1 MSLNDPISD
10 ALNNINNAE
19 YSAKRVCLLKH
30 SKFLENVVSLLKKE
44 GYIKNYKIVNRRPVN
59 QIVVYLNGA
68 INKCKS
74 IKPRYAVKTSDFE
87 KFEKSFLISR
97 DVGLL
102 IVSTT
107 EGIMT
112 HKEAKE
118 KNLGGRL
125 IGFIY

>member
-10 ALNNINNAE
+10 ALNNVNNAE
-19 YSAKRVCLLKH
+19 NAAKRVCLLNH
-30 SKFLENVVSLLKKE
+30 SKFLEEVVSLLKKE
-44 GYIKNYKIVNRRPVN
+44 GYIKNYKVINRRPVN
-59 QIVVYLNGA
+59 QIVVYLDGA

-74 IKPRYAVKTSDFE
+74 IKPRYAVKRTDFE

-107 EGIMT
+107 EGVMT
-112 HKEAKE
+112 HKEAKQ

-125 IGFIY
+125 IGFVY

>member
-19 YSAKRVCLLKH
+19 SAAKKVCVLNY
-30 SKFLENVVSLLKKE
+30 SKFLEKVIDLLKKE
-44 GYIKNYKIVNRRPVN
+44 QYIKDYKVVKKRPVN
-59 QIVVYLNGA
+59 QIVVYLKGA

-74 IKPRYAVKTSDFE
+74 IKPRYAVKKADFE
-87 KFEKSFLISR
+87 KFEKSYLISR

-107 EGIMT
+107 DGIMT

-125 IGFIY
+125 VGYVY

>member
-19 YSAKRVCLLKH
+19 NAAKRTCMLNH
-30 SKFLENVVSLLKKE
+30 SKFLEKVVDLLKKE
-44 GYIKNYKIVNRRPVN
+44 GYVKEYKIMNKRPVN
-59 QIVVYLNGA
+59 QILIYLNGG

-74 IKPRYAVKTSDFE
+74 IKPRYSVKKADFE

-97 DVGLL
+97 DVGVL

-107 EGIMT
+107 GGIMT

-125 IGFIY
+125 IGYVY

>member
-19 YSAKRVCLLKH
+19 NSAKRTCMLNH
-30 SKFLENVVSLLKKE
+30 SRFLEKVIDLLKKE
-44 GYIKNYKIVNRRPVN
+44 GYVKQYKVLPKKPVN
-59 QIVVYLNGA
+59 QIIIYLNGG

-74 IKPRYAVKTSDFE
+74 IKPRYSVKKTDFE

-107 EGIMT
+107 DGIMT

-125 IGFIY
+125 IGFVY